1 MLGHEMK
8 NKILVRSYFAHC
20 RMLVLSFPVQEQEPV
35 RIKKKKEEGKKGTNP
50 IMHCD
55 VQITQSRR
63 LVNQPP
69 KIIIKLAGATTQ
81 ICIQQL

>member
-8 NKILVRSYFAHC
+8 NKILVRSYFVHC

-35 RIKKKKEEGKKGTNP
+35 RILKKKEGKKGINP

-55 VQITQSRR
+55 VQITQSKR